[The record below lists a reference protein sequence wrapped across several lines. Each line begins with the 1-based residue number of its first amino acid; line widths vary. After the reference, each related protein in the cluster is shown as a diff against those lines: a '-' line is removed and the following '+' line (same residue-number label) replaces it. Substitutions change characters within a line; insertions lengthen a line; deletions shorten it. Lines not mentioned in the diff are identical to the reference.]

1 MQRTTVKVLPS
12 REQVCRLSLK
22 NKQEEA
28 REKPAKIVGKTQ
40 QVHFTRSNFFVNKT

>member
-22 NKQEEA
+22 NKLEEA
-28 REKPAKIVGKTQ
+28 REKPAKIASKTQ
-40 QVHFTRSNFFVNKT
+40 QVLFTQMAISL